1 MPLLHLT
8 TITCFMVQKAPMI
21 DMNSAQQK
29 YLYSNEMWNKFNIV
43 AGKSVNLFFFSS
55 KEVVVIIICLNEFR
69 EKRKLKKLAK
79 IYTNGFIYLPFIKF
93 NP

>member
-1 MPLLHLT
+1 MNKSESFDEMLPLLHLT
-8 TITCFMVQKAPMI
+8 TITCFMVHKAPMI

-55 KEVVVIIICLNEFR
+55 KGSSGHYNMS
-69 EKRKLKKLAK
+69 
-79 IYTNGFIYLPFIKF
+79 
-93 NP
+93 